1 MLTNPST
8 RTAPQ
13 SASSAGEER
22 RLIEGV
28 LVKERKATAQFV
40 DLCSDWIYGF
50 VRHRLMPRAELVED
64 VMQETLFA
72 AWQAL
77 PNFRA
82 EASLRSWVLGIARH
96 KVEDYYRKRICETD
110 LPEDQSRKYVC
121 DSNPPLCGARCPEP
135 NSAGWPLRESSVKPA
150 RPRTVSPAL
159 RLRPVRR
166 GASNDAARTHRSS
179 RCKDPRTEQSP
190 YAPSPA
196 HLQSNASL
204 RRRLTHSGAQ
214 SWLRGS

>member
-110 LPEDQSRKYVC
+110 LPEDEDQPEELAVVPAFEEQLDSVAQQDRVQAILADLPDAYSLALLWRYRDEKSVREMAELTGKTEKAMERLLARARQSF
-121 DSNPPLCGARCPEP
+121 
-135 NSAGWPLRESSVKPA
+135 
-150 RPRTVSPAL
+150 
-159 RLRPVRR
+159 
-166 GASNDAARTHRSS
+166 
-179 RCKDPRTEQSP
+179 
-190 YAPSPA
+190 
-196 HLQSNASL
+196 
-204 RRRLTHSGAQ
+204 RRRWDDA
-214 SWLRGS
+214 RA